1 MSRFPAAILGLDN
14 KGRIAVGADADLTL
28 VDLDAVWTVDK
39 DKLHSKSHNC
49 PYHGQTL
56 AGRVVLT
63 IRDGRITYKA

>member
-1 MSRFPAAILGLDN
+1 M
-14 KGRIAVGADADLTL
+14 GADADLTL
-28 VDLDAVWTVDK
+28 VDLDAAWTVDK